1 MRRVRFT
8 EKQLEECLMSSIEE
22 GVGAVNLNT
31 QNFDNLSVKQAT
43 DVAKNVATSNGGVDV
58 TLNGNKVD
66 GTTDTSSLA
75 NNIVDAAKEA
85 ANGTLSEGISKKQ
98 IKEAKLKYLKE
109 NSYPIR
115 KKDLK

>member
-1 MRRVRFT
+1 MRKVRFT
-8 EKQLEECLMSSIEE
+8 QKQIEECLKRSIEE
-22 GVGAVNLNT
+22 GIGAVNLNT

-43 DVAKNVATSNGGVDV
+43 DVAKNIATSNGSVDV

-66 GTTDTSSLA
+66 GTSDTSSVA

-85 ANGTLSEGISKKQ
+85 ANGSLSEGMSKKQ

-109 NSYPIR
+109 NSYSVR
-115 KKDLK
+115 KRDLK